1 MTRFISRSLLAV
13 AACAGT
19 ATVAMGAD
27 SVVIDASARP
37 VTFESDPANYA
48 EFIISRSGTSQLTV
62 NMLLLQAQKPAKPGL
77 ATDTAAD
84 YKLEFFDVIGLPLVN
99 GSTYDPLTGAV
110 TLIIPPSQ
118 SLARVRVTPVNTT
131 YPSFDGDVYSTL
143 TGTPEL
149 REYVTL
155 QVLYDTTGNGP
166 YIVTGD
172 QTTQVK
178 IVDGNVTAR
187 NLVLRNTATEIQQPV
202 VGNQTAPA
210 GTGNIRVWFQNSEE
224 ARSTSY
230 HTSFAPYSHEGVN
243 DDFSLAGRQVE
254 LTLVTGNDQAT
265 LGSDYVMTYHIGG
278 GVASEGDGES
288 VIQPYAYRLVS
299 EAKDKIIASGLTG
312 DNYYRYRDGGG
323 RLHQIAGSLALTN
336 GLVSFYVDGWAIP
349 NGALNFTV
357 TVGPLVGVPCTVD
370 GNRVTFSVPQ
380 KADLLQGAPVTL
392 DFIVPTPTSGTPPT
406 ILNVPDQRRA
416 KIDEPVLYP
425 TGSVTIAVSGSLSLR
440 VGDCFAFSSDP
451 LQFYR
456 VVGPT
461 PSISLGHPSRT
472 TPVNKDAYFPAYAAS
487 VSPAGTLTPGEGTNI
502 PKSFIAIWP
511 PLVKPLL
518 RADAPTI
525 ITSFTPTFSGSGN
538 REVITIP
545 GLPNYDSV
553 LWKGLPNLR
562 GSYPLVTQVWPDG
575 SWVNA
580 SGKSDDLMKGDWVD
594 FTISPTDDTIT
605 EGAEKVTLVLNT
617 SNANNGYD
625 VRDPGVATVIIRDN
639 DSIADITTVN
649 SAAEPSRNGKFR
661 VTFTSPFPK
670 DIQVR
675 YQMTTTGLS
684 LDPTFLANW
693 LDNYP
698 VNGQLTDFQLDGLN
712 PSTGIGTVTLKAG
725 LTSIDIV
732 CQPLPDAV
740 VEKTEQLKIQLMDS
754 DDYVLRST
762 ISGNLNASAASME
775 ILDPI
780 AIASIS
786 LNPTSLKEV
795 YEGETDAAK
804 FPKYTVTL
812 ARRTGYS
819 GAVTVPLA
827 ISGTAFNGIDCSAFP
842 ASLSFTSLEFNQSVT
857 LTPIAD
863 NITES
868 DESSIITIADGSNY
882 IVDVLKSSATAT
894 IKDGKPPAVG
904 TTTGTTTAGTA
915 TAGTATAGT
924 ATAGTTAGTVT
935 SGTTTGTASGDV
947 QQNSGCGAGTG
958 LAFLSGLLVLIGLR
972 RRLR

>member
-1 MTRFISRSLLAV
+1 M
-13 AACAGT
+13 
-19 ATVAMGAD
+19 
-27 SVVIDASARP
+27 
-37 VTFESDPANYA
+37 
-48 EFIISRSGTSQLTV
+48 
-62 NMLLLQAQKPAKPGL
+62 
-77 ATDTAAD
+77 
-84 YKLEFFDVIGLPLVN
+84 
-99 GSTYDPLTGAV
+99 
-110 TLIIPPSQ
+110 IIPASQ

-131 YPSFDGDVYSTL
+131 YPSFDGDVYSAFF
-143 TGTPEL
+143 GTPEL
-149 REYVTL
+149 REYVTM
-155 QVLYDTTGNGP
+155 QVLYDSTGNGP

-187 NLVLRNTATEIQQPV
+187 NLVLRNTATELQQPE
-202 VGNQTAPA
+202 VGNQSAPA
-210 GTGNIRVWFQNSEE
+210 GTGNIRTWFQNSVE
-224 ARSTSY
+224 ARSTSV
-230 HTSFAPYSHEGVN
+230 HSSFAPYSHEGVN
-243 DDFSLAGRQVE
+243 DDYSLAGRKVE

-265 LGSDYVMTYHIGG
+265 LGEDYDIIYHIGG
-278 GVASEGDGES
+278 GVASEGNGEA
-288 VIQPYAYRLVS
+288 VIQPYAYRLVTES
-299 EAKDKIIASGLTG
+299 KEKIVPYPDTLS
-312 DNYYRYRDGGG
+312 DNYYRYNDGAG
-323 RLHQIAGSLALTN
+323 RIHQIAGSLARTG
-336 GLVSFYVDGWAIP
+336 GLIYLYVDGWAIP
-349 NGALNFTV
+349 NGAQTFTV
-357 TVGPLVGVPCTVD
+357 SVGAIVAAPCTVD
-370 GNRVTFSVPQ
+370 GNRITLATPAR
-380 KADLLQGAPVTL
+380 ADILQGAPVTL
-392 DFIVPTPTSGTPPT
+392 NFIVPTPTSGTPPT
-406 ILNVPDQRRA
+406 ILMVPDERRA
-416 KIDEPVLYP
+416 RIDEPVLYP
-425 TGSVTIAVSGSLSLR
+425 IGSVTIATGGSLSLR

-461 PSISLGHPSRT
+461 PLPSPTHPSRT
-472 TPVNKDAYFPAYAAS
+472 QPVNRDSFIPAVAAS
-487 VSPAGTLTPGEGTNI
+487 VSPAGTLTPGEGANL
-502 PKSFIAIWP
+502 PLKGFIAIWP

-525 ITSFTPTFSGSGN
+525 ITAFTPTFLGNGN

-575 SWVNA
+575 SWVTG
-580 SGKSDDLMKGDWVD
+580 GKSDDLPKGDWID
-594 FTISPTDDTIT
+594 FTIAPIDDSIT
-605 EGAEKVTLVLNT
+605 EGSEKVTLVLNT

-625 VRDPGVATVIIRDN
+625 IRDPGVATVNIRDN

-661 VTFTSPFPK
+661 VTFTSAFPK

-684 LDPTFLANW
+684 LDQTLLANW

-698 VNGQLTDFQLDGLN
+698 VTGQLTDFQMDGLN
-712 PSTGIGTVTLKAG
+712 PSTGVGTVTLKAG
-725 LTSIDIV
+725 LTSIDII
-732 CQPLPDAV
+732 CQPLPDTV

-762 ISGNLNASAASME
+762 VSGNLNASAASME

-786 LNPTSLKEV
+786 LDPTSLKEV
-795 YEGETDAAK
+795 YEGETDATK
-804 FPKYTVTL
+804 FPKYTVSL

-819 GAVTVPLA
+819 GVALVPLT
-827 ISGTAFNGIDCSAFP
+827 ITGTAFNGIDCSAFP
-842 ASLSFTSLEFNQSVT
+842 ASLSFTALEFAKSVI

-868 DESSIITIADGSNY
+868 DESSTITIADGSNY

-904 TTTGTTTAGTA
+904 TTTGAT

>member
-1 MTRFISRSLLAV
+1 MMTRFISRSLLAI
-13 AACAGT
+13 AACAG
-19 ATVAMGAD
+19 ATSMVMGAD

-48 EFIISRSGTSQLTV
+48 EFVISRSGTSQLTV
-62 NMLLLQAQKPAKPGL
+62 NMLLLQAFKPAKPGL
-77 ATDTAAD
+77 ATDPTAD
-84 YKLEFFDVIGLPLVN
+84 YKMEFFDVIGQPLTN

-110 TLIIPPSQ
+110 TLIIPASQ
-118 SLARVRVTPVNTT
+118 SLARVRITPVNTT
-131 YPSFDGDVYSTL
+131 YPSFDGDVYSAA

-155 QVLYDTTGNGP
+155 QVLYDNTGNGP

-187 NLVLRNTATEIQQPV
+187 NLVLRNTATELQQPV
-202 VGNQTAPA
+202 VGSELAPA
-210 GTGNIRVWFQNSEE
+210 GTGNIRVWFQNSED
-224 ARSTSY
+224 ARGTAY
-230 HTSFAPYSHEGVN
+230 HSSFAPYCHEGVN
-243 DDFSLAGRQVE
+243 GDFSLAGRLVE
-254 LTLVTGNDQAT
+254 LTLLSGNDQAK
-265 LGSDYVMTYHIGG
+265 SSRYIMTYHIGG
-278 GVASEGDGES
+278 GVASEGNGEA
-288 VIQPYAYRLVS
+288 VTQPYAYRLVTES
-299 EAKDKIIASGLTG
+299 KEKILAYPDTTA
-312 DNYYRYRDGGG
+312 DNYYRYNDGAG
-323 RLHQIAGSLALTN
+323 RIHQIAGSLAKTN
-336 GLVSFYVDGWAIP
+336 GVVFLYVDGWAIP
-349 NGALNFTV
+349 NGAQNFRV
-357 TVGPLVGVPCTVD
+357 SVGAISAAPCTVD
-370 GNRVTFSVPQ
+370 GNRITLATPAQ
-380 KADLLQGAPVTL
+380 ADILQGAPVTL
-392 DFIVPTPTSGTPPT
+392 DFVVPTPTSGTPPT

-425 TGSVTIAVSGSLSLR
+425 VGSVTIAVGGSLSLH

-461 PSISLGHPSRT
+461 PSVSLTHPSKT
-472 TPVNKDAYFPAYAAS
+472 TAVNRDAYFPAVPAS
-487 VSPAGTLTPGEGTNI
+487 VSPAGTLTPGEGANL
-502 PKSFIAIWP
+502 PLKPFIAIWP

-525 ITSFTPTFSGSGN
+525 ITSFTPTFSGTGN

-545 GLPNYDSV
+545 GLPNYDSL
-553 LWKGLPNLR
+553 LWKGPPNLR
-562 GSYPLVTQVWPDG
+562 GSFPLVTQMWPDG
-575 SWVNA
+575 SWV
-580 SGKSDDLMKGDWVD
+580 SGGKSDDLPKGDWVD
-594 FTISPTDDTIT
+594 FTISPIDDTIVQ
-605 EGAEKVTLVLNT
+605 GAEKVTLVLNT

-625 VRDPGVATVIIRDN
+625 VRDPAVASVIIRDN

-649 SAAEPSRNGKFR
+649 SAAEPNRNGKFR
-661 VTFTSPFPK
+661 VTFTAPFPK

-684 LDPTFLANW
+684 LDPTYLANW
-693 LDNYP
+693 VDNYP
-698 VNGQLTDFQLDGLN
+698 VNGQPTDFQLDGLN
-712 PSTGIGTVTLKAG
+712 PSTGIGTLTLKAG

-732 CQPLPDAV
+732 CQPLPDAI
-740 VEKTEQLKIQLMDS
+740 VENTEQLKIQLMDS

-762 ISGNLNASAASME
+762 VSGNLNASAASME

-786 LNPTSLKEV
+786 LDPTSLKEV
-795 YEGETDAAK
+795 YEGETDVTK
-804 FPKYTVTL
+804 FPKFTVSL

-819 GAVTVPLA
+819 GAAMVPLT
-827 ISGTAFNGIDCSAFP
+827 ISGTAFNGIDYSTLP
-842 ASLSFTSLEFNQSVT
+842 ASLSFTALEFAKSVT
-857 LTPIAD
+857 LTPIVD
-863 NITES
+863 SITEP
-868 DESSIITIADGSNY
+868 DETSIITIADGSNY

-894 IKDGKPPAVG
+894 IKDGKPPVIG
-904 TTTGTTTAGTA
+904 TTTGAT

-935 SGTTTGTASGDV
+935 SGTTTGSASGDV

-958 LAFLSGLLVLIGLR
+958 LAFLSGLLVLIGFR